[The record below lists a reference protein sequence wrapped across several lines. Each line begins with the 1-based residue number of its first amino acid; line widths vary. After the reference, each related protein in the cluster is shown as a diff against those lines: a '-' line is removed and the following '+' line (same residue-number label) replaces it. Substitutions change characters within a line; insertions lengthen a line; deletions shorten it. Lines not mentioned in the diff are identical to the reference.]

1 MHHAFIQY
9 MQMTIALYRL
19 HLVDHHD
26 IQKSQV
32 AELLVF
38 HSEIQMYGRLTYKI
52 LQPAGDGSFENLQQL
67 NRLST
72 VYSSLMLLEFDQDTR
87 RSKWNIP
94 LYFAANLAT
103 GGFILF
109 ES

>member
-26 IQKSQV
+26 IQKSKV
-32 AELLVF
+32 AELLVS

-52 LQPAGDGSFENLQQL
+52 LQPAGDGNFQNLQQL

-72 VYSSLMLLEFDQDTR
+72 VYNSLDV
-87 RSKWNIP
+87 
-94 LYFAANLAT
+94 A
-103 GGFILF
+103 
-109 ES
+109 